1 MKKAYIISTG
11 TELLLGTTMDSNSV
25 YLSEKLR
32 DIGIKVIG
40 KSTVGD
46 SRIHIKN
53 AFELGLKSADIVIS
67 SGGLGPTLDD
77 LTKETACETMGVKL
91 EIVEDELRKLE
102 EFFKR
107 RKRAMPKINKKQAMF
122 PQGAIIL
129 KNHLGT
135 APGMCLKTGEKLVAL
150 LPGPPREMKRMY
162 LEELEPVLKN
172 EFELE
177 KNKAIMK
184 TIKVLGPGESQVEE
198 MLGDLMEDNRQYS
211 IALLAQEGEVHIK
224 LTVEGQDFNDSQAIM
239 KQITD
244 EIEKR
249 LQHNVIG
256 YDDETL
262 ALKIAELMLKQ
273 GKTLALAESCT
284 GGLLAKM
291 ITDLPGS
298 SQYFWGSATSYSNS
312 AKTAILN
319 VKTETLEEYGAVS
332 EEVARE
338 MAAGILNNSAAD
350 FALAVTGI
358 AGPEGGSEEKPVG
371 TVFIC
376 LLNGH
381 GQDYQVKKM
390 SFVGDRDAIRALSA
404 KTALDLL
411 RRNLISGGVHK

>member
-411 RRNLISGGVHK
+411 RRYLISGGVHK

>member
-1 MKKAYIISTG
+1 VKKAYIISTG

-411 RRNLISGGVHK
+411 RRYLISGGVHK